1 MANSNDVTMRF
12 RADISDLKRGITD
25 ANNQIKLANAQFK
38 AATAG
43 MDDWSK
49 SADGIRAKL
58 AQLDSVIQAQKA
70 KVEAYREQLKRQE
83 EASKTNGER
92 ANALREQMQKLAA
105 DGVDKTSKEYRLL
118 EQQLASVEKEQE
130 SNAKSVN
137 NLKIQVLDAEAAVAK
152 SEKEYS
158 QYSDALR
165 DVGEESDRDAK
176 ETKDLAD
183 ETKKAGKSAEDAKSG
198 FTVLKGALAS
208 LAADGIKACARGLK
222 ELGRGFVDT
231 IQDVADAGDE
241 IQKNSQK
248 VGLSYESYQKWDYA
262 MKIAG
267 TEMASMNTGLKTLTN
282 KFDDALTGSKGAVE
296 QFNRLGLSMSD
307 IKDLSREELFGTVI
321 ESLQGV
327 TDETE
332 KAALA
337 NDFFGKSGQELIP
350 LLNQSAEAT
359 QAILDEAEEYG
370 MVLSNDAV
378 EASASFKDSLTL
390 MSGALTAVKN
400 NIVAEF
406 LPAATD
412 MMKGFAGV
420 IAGTEG
426 AEEELQNGTQGFVKQ
441 LSGALPKVVILAKS
455 IASAVLSVL
464 PELTQTLL
472 PELIQTVV
480 DLIPELTQA
489 VVQILPT
496 AISSIVSALPLLISA
511 GVKVLTELI
520 KGLTRFLP
528 DILTDFVQNQ
538 LPAIIEA
545 ILEVLPDLVTVLS
558 EFAEALFTQAFPK
571 IIISLAD
578 YLPEL
583 ITTIIQFLI
592 DNIPVLLQN
601 GIKFWLAW
609 IQAIPKVYGK
619 LIKALLDTIALIADK
634 FLRPL
639 LDKFSEAWENIKN
652 VFSNIGEWFGA
663 KWEEVKQIFAKVG
676 SWFGEKFGEA
686 WTNIKAKFSKFGE
699 FFSGLWNTVKT
710 TFSALGTKIGD
721 AISGAVK
728 AGINGIL
735 TRIENIINNAIG
747 LINGAIGL
755 INKIPGVNLGTIAKV
770 SFPRLE
776 KGGVLEKGQV
786 GFLEGSGAEAV
797 VPLENNKKWIAAV
810 AAAMSSEMGRSAVNN
825 DYNFTQ
831 NIYSPKPLN
840 RYEIYRQTRNQL
852 NFAKMKAGV

>member
-1 MANSNDVTMRF
+1 MRF

-165 DVGEESDRDAK
+165 DVGEESDKDAK

-350 LLNQSAEAT
+350 LLNQSAE
-359 QAILDEAEEYG
+359 ERKP
-370 MVLSNDAV
+370 
-378 EASASFKDSLTL
+378 FL
-390 MSGALTAVKN
+390 MKQKN
-400 NIVAEF
+400 MAWFFPTMPWKHLRV
-406 LPAATD
+406 
-412 MMKGFAGV
+412 
-420 IAGTEG
+420 
-426 AEEELQNGTQGFVKQ
+426 
-441 LSGALPKVVILAKS
+441 SR
-455 IASAVLSVL
+455 
-464 PELTQTLL
+464 
-472 PELIQTVV
+472 
-480 DLIPELTQA
+480 IP
-489 VVQILPT
+489 
-496 AISSIVSALPLLISA
+496 
-511 GVKVLTELI
+511 
-520 KGLTRFLP
+520 
-528 DILTDFVQNQ
+528 
-538 LPAIIEA
+538 
-545 ILEVLPDLVTVLS
+545 
-558 EFAEALFTQAFPK
+558 
-571 IIISLAD
+571 
-578 YLPEL
+578 
-583 ITTIIQFLI
+583 
-592 DNIPVLLQN
+592 
-601 GIKFWLAW
+601 
-609 IQAIPKVYGK
+609 
-619 LIKALLDTIALIADK
+619 
-634 FLRPL
+634 
-639 LDKFSEAWENIKN
+639 
-652 VFSNIGEWFGA
+652 
-663 KWEEVKQIFAKVG
+663 
-676 SWFGEKFGEA
+676 
-686 WTNIKAKFSKFGE
+686 
-699 FFSGLWNTVKT
+699 
-710 TFSALGTKIGD
+710 
-721 AISGAVK
+721 
-728 AGINGIL
+728 
-735 TRIENIINNAIG
+735 
-747 LINGAIGL
+747 
-755 INKIPGVNLGTIAKV
+755 
-770 SFPRLE
+770 
-776 KGGVLEKGQV
+776 
-786 GFLEGSGAEAV
+786 
-797 VPLENNKKWIAAV
+797 
-810 AAAMSSEMGRSAVNN
+810 
-825 DYNFTQ
+825 
-831 NIYSPKPLN
+831 
-840 RYEIYRQTRNQL
+840 
-852 NFAKMKAGV
+852 

>member
-1 MANSNDVTMRF
+1 MADKNNITTKFSV
-12 RADISDLKRGITD
+12 DISDLKRGISE
-25 ANNQIKLANAQFK
+25 ANQQIKLANAQFK

-58 AQLDSVIQAQKA
+58 AQLDSIISAQKS
-70 KVEAYREQLKRQE
+70 KLEAYREQLARQE
-83 EASKTNGER
+83 AAYKTNGER
-92 ANALREQMQKLAA
+92 AAELRQQMQDLA
-105 DGVDKTSKEYRLL
+105 DKGVDKTSKEYRVL
-118 EQQLASVEKEQE
+118 EQQLAAVEKEQA
-130 SNAKSVN
+130 SNGKAVD
-137 NLKIQVLDAEAAVAK
+137 NLRVQILDQEAAVKK
-152 SEKEYS
+152 SEREFA
-158 QYSDALR
+158 QYEDALK
-165 DVGEESDRDAK
+165 DVDSETLKDEKSTK
-176 ETKDLAD
+176 ELTEA
-183 ETKKAGKSAEDAKSG
+183 TKKSGEAAEKSSGG
-198 FTVLKGALAS
+198 FTVLKGALAN
-208 LAADGIKACARGLK
+208 LASQGITAAVRGLK
-222 ELGRGFVDT
+222 NLASGFGET
-231 IQDVADAGDE
+231 IQNVADAGDE

-359 QAILDEAEEYG
+359 QALLDEAEEYG

-390 MSGALTAVKN
+390 MNGALTAVKN

-441 LSGALPKVVILAKS
+441 LSGALPKVVTLAKS

-520 KGLTRFLP
+520 KGLTKFLP
-528 DILTDFVQNQ
+528 GILTDFVQNQ
-538 LPAIIEA
+538 LPAIIQA
-545 ILEVLPDLVTVLS
+545 ILEVLPDLVTAFS
-558 EFAEALFTQAFPK
+558 QFAEALFTQAFPQ

-592 DNIPVLLQN
+592 DNIPVLIQN

-619 LIKALLDTIALIADK
+619 LIKALLDTIALIAEK

-639 LDKFSEAWENIKN
+639 LDKFSEAWENIKK
-652 VFSNIGEWFGA
+652 VFSKIGEWFGE

-776 KGGVLEKGQV
+776 KGGILEKGQV
-786 GFLEGSGAEAV
+786 GFLEGNGAEAV
-797 VPLENNKKWIAAV
+797 VPLENNKRWIHAV
-810 AAAMSSEMGRSAVNN
+810 AAQMASEMGGSVTN
-825 DYNFTQ
+825 DYNFVQ
-831 NIYSPKPLN
+831 NIYSPKPLS
-840 RYEIYRQTRNQL
+840 RLEIYRQTRNQL
-852 NFAKMKAGV
+852 EFAKMKAGV